1 MGPNQFEIEKD
12 KVYYY
17 FSIEDPFDI
26 KHNPG
31 EKVFNKC
38 LNEKYSL
45 NIDELCAPVI
55 TKAHAWRYPER
66 SGSENSIES
75 LEYPRCNTTV

>member
-1 MGPNQFEIEKD
+1 MGPNQFEIEND

-38 LNEKYSL
+38 LNERDYRL
-45 NIDELCAPVI
+45 EVENIRLEV
-55 TKAHAWRYPER
+55 
-66 SGSENSIES
+66 ENI
-75 LEYPRCNTTV
+75 

>member
-1 MGPNQFEIEKD
+1 LGPNQFEIEKE
-12 KVYYY
+12 VYIY

-38 LNEKYSL
+38 INERDYRL
-45 NIDELCAPVI
+45 EVENI
-55 TKAHAWRYPER
+55 
-66 SGSENSIES
+66 
-75 LEYPRCNTTV
+75 